1 MNFKEWLISERQT
14 SYLMQTAEKVAF
26 GLKKL
31 YSSSI
36 FNEDVVTKIPQ
47 ELTSSDS
54 CGILCNWIRK
64 FNPKFVPGPS
74 NKTKCGMEGCV
85 LFLGNKCVVKFT
97 KGQDEAN
104 IAYLMKGDASFP
116 VIDVISH
123 QGMYL
128 IAMKELNTNFQK
140 IESEIND
147 ATYLAYQFISDLED
161 TNKDKTRIPM
171 KFNIKEFNNWL
182 AGRPEDPMVID
193 FAHQIIKLM
202 EKVFKKSGYS
212 IGHDWS
218 PENLGLN
225 SKNKL
230 QAFDFGKSRKYGREV
245 KTAEIPSLEQ

>member
-31 YSSSI
+31 YSPDI
-36 FNEDVVTKIPQ
+36 FNEDAVTKLPQ
-47 ELTSSDS
+47 ELINSDS
-54 CGILCNWIRK
+54 CGSLCNWLRK
-64 FNPKFVPGPS
+64 FNPKFTPGS
-74 NKTKCGMEGCV
+74 HNKVKYGSEGCA
-85 LFLGNKCVVKFT
+85 LFLGNKYVVKFT
-97 KGQDEAN
+97 EGQDEAN
-104 IAYLMKGDASFP
+104 IAYLMKGDSSFP
-116 VIDVISH
+116 VIDVMRH
-123 QGMYL
+123 QNMYL
-128 IAMKELNTNFQK
+128 IAMKELNTNFSK
-140 IESEIND
+140 IDIELHD
-147 ATYLAYQFISDLED
+147 ATYLAYQFIQDLED
-161 TNKDKTRIPM
+161 TKDKTRVPM
-171 KFNIKEFNNWL
+171 KFNIKEFDNWL

-225 SKNKL
+225 NRNKL

-245 KTAEIPSLEQ
+245 KQTEIPSLEQ